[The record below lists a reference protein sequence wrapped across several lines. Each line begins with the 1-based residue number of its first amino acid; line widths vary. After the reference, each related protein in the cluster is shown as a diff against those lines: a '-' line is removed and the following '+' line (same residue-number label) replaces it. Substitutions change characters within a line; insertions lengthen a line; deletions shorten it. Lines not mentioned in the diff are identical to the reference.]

1 MSSHPF
7 ALLLPEESD
16 RMDHA
21 AAAIL
26 PSTRLMENA
35 GWAVARVIRNRFSP
49 CRVTVAC
56 GPGNNGGDGYVVA
69 CNLARWGWAVRVAA
83 LASPKPGTPAA
94 EMAALWTGLTVP
106 FAVEELASADLV
118 VDAVFGSGL
127 KRPVSDEVASVLA
140 AARQVVAIDMPSGVA
155 GASGEILGK
164 ARGCVLT
171 VTFVRPRPG
180 HVLQPGSDLCG
191 EVICAD
197 IGMPEPAWEGIT
209 PSVQHNQPGL
219 WIPPVSG
226 DGDYKYRRGVVSLCG
241 GVEMP
246 GATRL
251 SARGA
256 RRSGAG
262 LVRISA
268 GEGAP
273 AYRLGD
279 PGLIVDDAP
288 LSKLLEDGR
297 RKVWIC
303 GPGLTE
309 DEVAETL
316 PQLLKAG
323 RTVLADAGALSWG
336 SQDLS
341 RLKGVAAI
349 TPHIGEFRKLFGPVE
364 GSRLDAALSAAKRIN
379 AVVVMKG
386 PDTIVAA
393 PDGRLAINTHASS
406 ALATAGSGDTL
417 TGVIGTL
424 LAAGMDV
431 WEGCCAGVWLHGE
444 AGIQAGKAHGGW
456 PVAEDLDLPLGP
468 ARAAATRL
476 AHEAL
481 NKKPGVSLL

>member
-1 MSSHPF
+1 M
-7 ALLLPEESD
+7 D
-16 RMDHA
+16 RA

-69 CNLARWGWAVRVAA
+69 CNLAQWGWSVRIAA
-83 LASPKPGTPAA
+83 LAPPKSGTPAA
-94 EMAALWTGLTVP
+94 EMAARWTGPTVP
-106 FAVEELASADLV
+106 FAAEEVANADLV

-127 KRPVSDEVASVLA
+127 KRPVSDDVASVLA

-155 GASGEILGK
+155 GASGEVLGK
-164 ARGCVLT
+164 ARDCVLT

-191 EVICAD
+191 EVICVD
-197 IGMPEPAWEGIT
+197 IGMPEQVWEGIA
-209 PSVQHNQPGL
+209 PVVQHNQPGL
-219 WIPPVSG
+219 WTLPVSG

-241 GVEMP
+241 GTEMP

-288 LSKLLEDGR
+288 LSELLEDAR
-297 RKVWIC
+297 RRVWIC

-309 DEVAETL
+309 DEVAKTL
-316 PQLLKAG
+316 PQLLKSG
-323 RTVLADAGALSWG
+323 RIVLADAGALTWG
-336 SQDLS
+336 AQDLS
-341 RLKGVAAI
+341 RLKGVAVI
-349 TPHIGEFRKLFGPVE
+349 TPHVGEFRRLFGPVE
-364 GSRLDAALSAAKRIN
+364 GNRLDAALVAAKRMD

-386 PDTIVAA
+386 PDTIIAA

-417 TGVIGTL
+417 TGVIATL

-444 AGIQAGKAHGGW
+444 AGIQAGKIHGGW

-468 ARAAATRL
+468 ARATATRL
-476 AHEAL
+476 AREAGRK
-481 NKKPGVSLL
+481 NPTGSLL